1 MRLRQQILS
10 VVFIFIL
17 SAKCFAQDSKQEVLE
32 VVNKFF
38 HTMENKDD
46 VAFNNLFLE
55 NAYAYSVRKQGDS
68 TLVRNS
74 ILKASTSK
82 NVLKERLREEEITI
96 HINNQVAAVIA
107 PYDFWINGEHS
118 HFGYEVFTLIKK
130 KSVWKIASLTYSVTQ
145 DACEE

>member
-1 MRLRQQILS
+1 
-10 VVFIFIL
+10 
-17 SAKCFAQDSKQEVLE
+17 
-32 VVNKFF
+32 
-38 HTMENKDD
+38 MENKDD

-74 ILKASTSK
+74 ILKAGTSK

-107 PYDFWINGEHS
+107 PYGF
-118 HFGYEVFTLIKK
+118 
-130 KSVWKIASLTYSVTQ
+130 
-145 DACEE
+145 